1 MRWSQAFIPTLR
13 DDPADAEAVSHKLL
27 LRGGYI
33 RQLMSGVYSLLPLA
47 VRVRDKVGR
56 IIREEMDGIGAQEF
70 LLPTMHPGE
79 LWKAAGR
86 WDTMGDIMFRLKDRR
101 DGDVVLSI
109 THEEVFAS
117 LATELSSYR
126 DLPQIWYHIQTKYRD
141 EPRPKGGLLR
151 TREFTMKDSYT
162 FDIDEDGLDT
172 GFDRHHEAYK
182 RIFDRLGLDVLDVAA
197 SSGAMGGS
205 ESIEFVVRSD
215 AGEDLIAHC
224 PACGYRAN
232 IERATSW
239 LDPVEDEDGLAA
251 PEEFA
256 TPGVRTIQALANEH
270 GAPAT
275 RQIKTMV
282 YMVDGELTLVL
293 LRGDH
298 QLVEQKLMDGTGAVA
313 VRPAHADEVQD
324 ALGAL
329 PGSLGAVGVTDLT
342 VYADPA
348 LEGRR
353 NMTTGANRD
362 DYHLRGVDVA
372 RDISVAKWLDL
383 RGVAEGEACAECGEP
398 LEVFKAIEVGHIFKL
413 GRVFAEAFGAQVDD
427 EAGESRTII
436 MGSYGI
442 GLERNMAA
450 VIEAHHDDAGII
462 WPVNVAPY
470 EVVITVLR
478 AETGPP
484 LEAAEHIY
492 EELRDLGV
500 DVLLDDREERPGVK
514 FKDAELIGIPYRIT
528 VGPRGLEE
536 GKVEVLRRGGESGE
550 VTLADAARHVAERVA
565 AERR

>member
-13 DDPADAEAVSHKLL
+13 DDPADAEAVSHRLL
-27 LRGGYI
+27 VRGGYI
-33 RQLMSGVYSLLPLA
+33 RQLMAGAYSLLPLA
-47 VRVRDKVGR
+47 VRVRTKVGT
-56 IIREEMDGIGAQEF
+56 IIREEMDRIGAQEF

-101 DGDVVLSI
+101 DADVVLSI

-117 LATELSSYR
+117 LATEMSSYR

-162 FDIDEDGLDT
+162 FDIDEAGLDA
-172 GFDRHHEAYK
+172 GFDKNHDAYR
-182 RIFDRLGLDVLDVAA
+182 RIFDRLGLDALDVTA

-205 ESIEFVVRSD
+205 VSIEFVVKSD

-232 IERATSW
+232 VERATSR
-239 LDPVEDEDGLAA
+239 LDPVDDEEGPAA

-256 TPGVRTIQALANEH
+256 TPGVRTIQHLVDDYDT
-270 GAPAT
+270 PAD

-282 YMVDGELTLVL
+282 YMLDGELALLLV
-293 LRGDH
+293 RGDH
-298 QLVEQKLMDGTGAVA
+298 NLVEQKLMDGTGAVA
-313 VRPAHADEVQD
+313 VRPAHADEVRE

-362 DYHLRGVDVA
+362 DFHYRGVDVS
-372 RDISVAKWLDL
+372 RDITVSKWIDL
-383 RGVAEGEACAECGEP
+383 RGVAAGDACPECGEP

-413 GRVFAEAFGAQVDD
+413 GRVFADAFGAEVLD
-427 EAGESRTII
+427 EAGEARTII

-450 VIEAHHDDAGII
+450 IVEAHHDDAGII

-470 EVVITVLR
+470 EVVLTVLR
-478 AETGPP
+478 AESGPT
-484 LEAAEHIY
+484 LEAAERIY
-492 EELRDLGV
+492 GELADLGV

-528 VGPRGLEE
+528 VGPRGLDE
-536 GKVEVLRRGGESGE
+536 GKVEVLRRGGDSQE
-550 VTLADAARHVAERVA
+550 VPLAGVAEHVAAAVA
-565 AERR
+565 AERS